1 MINMNKEIKYE
12 TIDNFSWPEGKNCA
26 VIIGWHVD
34 GEAGPIGSD
43 IRNSDHLASI
53 SLGAYGVSTSLPRI
67 LDLHKDL
74 QIPGTFFIPGYV
86 ADLHSELV
94 KKIMNQ
100 GHEIA
105 HHGYLHKNVFLLS
118 DEEELEE
125 FEKGENSLRKITGK
139 KTLGW
144 SAPGWGV
151 RSNTLQILVKMGK
164 VYDSSLMEYDRP
176 YLVNV
181 DGKTLVELPISMI
194 LDDYEIFGAS
204 LFPNG
209 GGVNATAEWGEKIW
223 QEEFDGMRKYGGLFN
238 TTFHPEIMGRPGRMI
253 MLYNLFSYMKSFDD
267 VWWTT
272 CEELSNYVL
281 KFIKS

>member
-1 MINMNKEIKYE
+1 MKNMSTLIKYE
-12 TIDNFSWPEGKNCA
+12 PIENFSWPEGKKCA
-26 VIIGWHVD
+26 ITIGWHVD

-43 IRNSDHLASI
+43 IRNLDHLASL

-67 LDLHKDL
+67 LDLHNDL

-86 ADLHSELV
+86 AEKHPDLV
-94 KKIMNQ
+94 KKIMDQ

-105 HHGYLHKNVFLLS
+105 HHGYLHKNVFLLNE
-118 DEEELEE
+118 EEELNE
-125 FEKGENSLRKITGK
+125 FEKGEESLKKVTGK
-139 KTLGW
+139 QTLGW

-151 RSNTLQILVKMGK
+151 RSNTLQILLKMGK
-164 VYDSSLMEYDRP
+164 IYDSSLMEFDRP
-176 YLVNV
+176 YFVNV
-181 DGKTLVELPISMI
+181 NGKILVELPISMI

-209 GGVNATAEWGEKIW
+209 GGVNATAEWGGKIW

-238 TTFHPEIMGRPGRMI
+238 TTFHPEILGRPGRMV

-272 CEELSNYVL
+272 CEELSNHVL
-281 KFIKS
+281 KFYKS

>member
-1 MINMNKEIKYE
+1 MNNLISYDPIE
-12 TIDNFSWPEGKNCA
+12 NFSWPEGKKCA
-26 VIIGWHVD
+26 ITIGWHVD
-34 GEAGPIGSD
+34 GEAGPIGTD
-43 IRNSDHLASI
+43 VRNMEHLASI
-53 SLGAYGVSTSLPRI
+53 SHGAYGVSTALPRI

-86 ADLHSELV
+86 AEKHPDLVINISE
-94 KKIMNQ
+94 N

-105 HHGYLHKNVFLLS
+105 HHGYFHKNVFLLS
-118 DEEELEE
+118 EEEELEE
-125 FEKGENSLRKITGK
+125 FEKGERILKDITGK
-139 KTLGW
+139 HTKGW

-151 RSNTLQILVKMGK
+151 RFNTLQNLINMGK
-164 VYDSSLMEYDRP
+164 MYDSSLMEYDRP
-176 YLVNV
+176 YFVIINEKV
-181 DGKTLVELPISMI
+181 LVELPISMI

-209 GGVNATAEWGEKIW
+209 GGVNATAEWGGKIW

-238 TTFHPEIMGRPGRMI
+238 TTFHPEIMGRPGRMN

-272 CEELSNYVL
+272 CEELAQYVL
-281 KFIKS
+281 KFHNS